1 MSAEEMEWFGAVLD
15 FRTTFSTV
23 ERASQYADTSED

>member
-1 MSAEEMEWFGAVLD
+1 MSAAEMEWFGVV
-15 FRTTFSTV
+15 FESRTTFSTV